1 MASYWRTPK
10 PGRKIPFIKKSP
22 VENPIMEPSIPTHFR
37 CPISLDLMKD
47 PVTVST
53 GITYDRHSIET
64 WFEVGNQTCPV
75 TNNVLKSEELIPN
88 HSLRRMI
95 QDWCVANRSLGIE
108 RIPTPR
114 IPVTPIQ
121 VSELLSEIASASRR
135 GDRARCRELVAKIK
149 ALGRE
154 SERNWRC
161 IVSGGAGRVLSASFS
176 ELAAGSFDNSTS
188 GVLEEILSALA
199 ACFPLD
205 EEAHWHIGSPES
217 LNSLVLILNCGDLAG
232 RLNAVLMLKEL
243 VSSLDAD
250 RINVVADTDG
260 LIEALVKLIE
270 KPISPQTTK
279 ASLVTT
285 FYLASSSEMTAV
297 KFVEMGLVSLLLEIL
312 VDSDKSMCEK
322 ALAVLDGVLESKK
335 GRETASDHSL
345 AVPVLVKKM
354 FRVSDMATGFAVS
367 ALWKLCKN
375 YEQERG
381 EGCLVEAL
389 QVGAFQKL
397 LLLLQVGCTGTT
409 KEKASELLKLLNGMR
424 GRGECIETVDF
435 KALKRPF

>member
-1 MASYWRTPK
+1 M
-10 PGRKIPFIKKSP
+10 
-22 VENPIMEPSIPTHFR
+22 PTHFR
-37 CPISLDLMKD
+37 CPISLNLMKD
-47 PVTVST
+47 PVTAST
-53 GITYDRHSIET
+53 GITYDRQSIET
-64 WFEVGNQTCPV
+64 WLELGNQTCPV

-88 HSLRRMI
+88 HSLRMMI
-95 QDWCVANRSLGIE
+95 QDWCVANRSLGFE

-121 VSELLSEIASASRR
+121 VSELLSEIASASGQ

-154 SERNWRC
+154 SERNRRC
-161 IVSGGAGRVLSASFS
+161 IVSCGAGRVLSASFG
-176 ELAAGSFDNSTS
+176 ELAAGSFESSTS
-188 GVLEEILSALA
+188 GGVFEEILSALA
-199 ACFPLD
+199 GFLPLD
-205 EEAHWHIGSPES
+205 EEARWHLGSPES
-217 LNSLVLILNCGDLAG
+217 LNSLVSILNCGDLEA
-232 RLNAVLMLKEL
+232 RLNAALMLKEL
-243 VSSLDAD
+243 VFSSDTD
-250 RINVVADTDG
+250 RINAVAETDG

-285 FYLASSSEMTAV
+285 FYLVSSSEATAT

-322 ALAVLDGVLESKK
+322 ALAVLDGVLKCKK
-335 GRETASDHSL
+335 GRDTAYDHSL

-354 FRVSDMATGFAVS
+354 FRVSDMATEFAVL

-375 YEQERG
+375 YKQERE

-397 LLLLQVGCTGTT
+397 LLLLQVGCSAAT

-424 GRGECIETVDF
+424 GMGECIDTADF